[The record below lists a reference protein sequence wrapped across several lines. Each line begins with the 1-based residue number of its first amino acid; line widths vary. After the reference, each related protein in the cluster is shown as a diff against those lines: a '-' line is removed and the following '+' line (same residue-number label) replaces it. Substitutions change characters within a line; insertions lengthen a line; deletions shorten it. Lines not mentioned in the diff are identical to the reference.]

1 MSERRVVTVSRLV
14 RYLKGQLEGNAYLH
28 SLYVEGEISNLRRPY
43 SGHWYFSL
51 KDEQSSLPCVMFAS
65 AARNVKFPVN
75 NGDKV
80 IVRGDITVY
89 QPEGRMQLLVQAMQP
104 GGTGA
109 LYLQLEA
116 LKKKLFE
123 EGLFDEAHK
132 KPLPQFPMNIALVTG
147 NNTAARSDVLITL
160 QKRWPVATVHE
171 YPCPVQ
177 GEGAALKIVEALQ
190 KADAGQ
196 HDVILLVRGGG
207 SLEDLWCFNDELL
220 ARTVYA
226 LHTPVV
232 TGVGHETDT
241 TLVDFVSDHRAN
253 TPTGAVEAA
262 VPDIH
267 EVRKHINDLALRMGN
282 ALSVTL
288 KHKRMAFERLSGSP
302 AFHNPETLYR
312 DKVMRL
318 DFIREKLLHATVVS
332 QRNKLVLNGLRNRLV
347 TMAIKESNVLK
358 NETNVKR
365 NALVYYTEQ
374 AIAGSRT
381 RLEQDKEAILRNIRY
396 ILDDKRR
403 GLEKQMRLLDA
414 YSPLKVLDR
423 GYSIVTKDDKAVIDA
438 NELKE
443 NDLVTLRFAK
453 GSAQATIQ
461 QIKQEAEH
469 GKDQKENI

>member
-1 MSERRVVTVSRLV
+1 MSEKRVVTVSRLV
-14 RYLKGQLEGNAYLH
+14 RYLKGQLESNAYLH
-28 SLYVEGEISNLRRPY
+28 SLYVEGEVSNLRRPY

-51 KDEQSSLPCVMFAS
+51 KDEQSSIPCVMFAS
-65 AARNVKFPVN
+65 SARNVKFPVN

-89 QPEGRMQLLVQAMQP
+89 MPEGRMQLLVQAMQP

-116 LKKKLFE
+116 LKKKLFA

-132 KPLPQFPMNIALVTG
+132 KPLPQFPMDIALVTG

-160 QKRWPVATVHE
+160 KKRWPVASIHE

-190 KADAGQ
+190 KADGDH

-226 LHTPVV
+226 MHTPIV

-241 TLVDFVSDHRAN
+241 TLVDYVSDHRAN

-267 EVRKHINDLALRMGN
+267 EVRKHIQDLKVRMMN
-282 ALSVTL
+282 ASGTAI
-288 KHKRMAFERLSGSP
+288 KHKRMMLERMAMSSVFRSP
-302 AFHNPETLYR
+302 DMLYR
-312 DKVMRL
+312 DKVMKL
-318 DFIREKLLHATVVS
+318 DFIREKLIHSTTVADKNRVLLNNLRNRIVTLAMQESHTLKTKTYEKRTALLQEMNHALS
-332 QRNKLVLNGLRNRLV
+332 QSETRLTSNEDALVRNMKLVLD
-347 TMAIKESNVLK
+347 S
-358 NETNVKR
+358 KR
-365 NALVYYTEQ
+365 NE
-374 AIAGSRT
+374 
-381 RLEQDKEAILRNIRY
+381 
-396 ILDDKRR
+396 
-403 GLEKQMRLLDA
+403 LEKEMRLLDA

-438 NELKE
+438 KDLQKE
-443 NDLVTLRFAK
+443 DLVTLRFAK
-453 GSAQATIQ
+453 GSAQAKIEKIIEEVT
-461 QIKQEAEH
+461 H
-469 GKDQKENI
+469 GKDQ

>member
-1 MSERRVVTVSRLV
+1 MSEKRVVTVSRLV
-14 RYLKGQLEGNAYLH
+14 RYLKGQLESNAYLH
-28 SLYVEGEISNLRRPY
+28 SLYVEGEVSNLRRPY

-51 KDEQSSLPCVMFAS
+51 KDEQSSIPCVMFAS
-65 AARNVKFPVN
+65 SARNVKFPVN

-89 QPEGRMQLLVQAMQP
+89 MPEGRMQLLVQAMQP

-116 LKKKLFE
+116 LKKKLFA

-132 KPLPQFPMNIALVTG
+132 KPLPQFPMDIALVTG

-160 QKRWPVATVHE
+160 KKRWPVASIHE

-177 GEGAALKIVEALQ
+177 GEGAAVKIVEALQ
-190 KADAGQ
+190 KADGNH

-226 LHTPVV
+226 MHTPIV

-241 TLVDFVSDHRAN
+241 TLVDYVSDHRAN

-267 EVRKHINDLALRMGN
+267 EVRKHIQDLKVRMMN
-282 ALSVTL
+282 ASGTAI
-288 KHKRMAFERLSGSP
+288 KHKQMMLERMAMSSVFRSP
-302 AFHNPETLYR
+302 DMLYR
-312 DKVMRL
+312 DKVMKL
-318 DFIREKLLHATVVS
+318 DFLREKLIHSTTVADKNRVLLNNLRNRIVTLAMQESHTLKTKTYEKRTALLQEMNHALS
-332 QRNKLVLNGLRNRLV
+332 QSETRLTSNEDALVRNMKLVLD
-347 TMAIKESNVLK
+347 S
-358 NETNVKR
+358 KR
-365 NALVYYTEQ
+365 NE
-374 AIAGSRT
+374 
-381 RLEQDKEAILRNIRY
+381 
-396 ILDDKRR
+396 
-403 GLEKQMRLLDA
+403 LEKEMRLLDA

-438 NELKE
+438 KDLQKE
-443 NDLVTLRFAK
+443 DLVTLRFAK
-453 GSAQATIQ
+453 GSAQAKIEKIIEEVT
-461 QIKQEAEH
+461 H
-469 GKDQKENI
+469 GKDQ

>member
-1 MSERRVVTVSRLV
+1 MSEKRVVTVSRLV
-14 RYLKGQLEGNAYLH
+14 RYLKGQLESNAYLH
-28 SLYVEGEISNLRRPY
+28 SLYVEGEVSNLRRPY

-51 KDEQSSLPCVMFAS
+51 KDEQSSIPCVMFAS
-65 AARNVKFPVN
+65 SARNVKFPVN

-89 QPEGRMQLLVQAMQP
+89 MPEGRMQLLVQAMQP

-116 LKKKLFE
+116 LKKKLFA

-132 KPLPQFPMNIALVTG
+132 KPLPQFPMDIALVTG

-160 QKRWPVATVHE
+160 KKRWPVASIHE

-177 GEGAALKIVEALQ
+177 GEGAAVKIVEALQ
-190 KADAGQ
+190 KADGDH

-226 LHTPVV
+226 MHTPIV

-241 TLVDFVSDHRAN
+241 TLVDYVSDHRAN

-267 EVRKHINDLALRMGN
+267 EVRKHIQDLKVRMMN
-282 ALSVTL
+282 ASGTAI
-288 KHKRMAFERLSGSP
+288 KHKRMMLERMAMSSVFRSP
-302 AFHNPETLYR
+302 DMLYR
-312 DKVMRL
+312 DKVMKL
-318 DFIREKLLHATVVS
+318 DFLREKLIHSTTVADKNRVLLNNLRNRIVTLAMQESHTLKSKTYEKRTALLQVMNHALS
-332 QRNKLVLNGLRNRLV
+332 QSETRLTSNEDALVRNMKLVLD
-347 TMAIKESNVLK
+347 S
-358 NETNVKR
+358 KR
-365 NALVYYTEQ
+365 NE
-374 AIAGSRT
+374 
-381 RLEQDKEAILRNIRY
+381 
-396 ILDDKRR
+396 
-403 GLEKQMRLLDA
+403 LEKEMRLLDA

-438 NELKE
+438 KDLQKE
-443 NDLVTLRFAK
+443 DLVTLRFAK
-453 GSAQATIQ
+453 GSAQAKIEKIIEEVT
-461 QIKQEAEH
+461 H
-469 GKDQKENI
+469 GKDQ

>member
-1 MSERRVVTVSRLV
+1 MSEKRVVTVSRLV
-14 RYLKGQLEGNAYLH
+14 RYLKGQLESNAYLH
-28 SLYVEGEISNLRRPY
+28 SLYVEGEVSNLRRPY

-51 KDEQSSLPCVMFAS
+51 KDEQSSIPCVMFAS
-65 AARNVKFPVN
+65 SARNVKFPVN

-89 QPEGRMQLLVQAMQP
+89 MPEGRMQLLVQAMQP

-116 LKKKLFE
+116 LKKKLFA

-132 KPLPQFPMNIALVTG
+132 KPLPQFPMDIALVTG

-160 QKRWPVATVHE
+160 KKRWPVASIHE

-190 KADAGQ
+190 KADGDH

-226 LHTPVV
+226 MHTPIV

-241 TLVDFVSDHRAN
+241 TLVDYVSDHRAN

-267 EVRKHINDLALRMGN
+267 EVRKHIQDLKVRMMN
-282 ALSVTL
+282 ASGTAI
-288 KHKRMAFERLSGSP
+288 KHKRMMLERMAMSSVFRSP
-302 AFHNPETLYR
+302 DMLYR
-312 DKVMRL
+312 DKVMKL
-318 DFIREKLLHATVVS
+318 DFLREKLIHSTTVADKNRVLLNNLRNRIVTLAMQESHTLKTKTYEKRTALLQEMNHALS
-332 QRNKLVLNGLRNRLV
+332 QSETRLTSNEDALVRNMKLVLD
-347 TMAIKESNVLK
+347 S
-358 NETNVKR
+358 KR
-365 NALVYYTEQ
+365 NE
-374 AIAGSRT
+374 
-381 RLEQDKEAILRNIRY
+381 
-396 ILDDKRR
+396 
-403 GLEKQMRLLDA
+403 LEKEMRLLDA

-438 NELKE
+438 KDLQKE
-443 NDLVTLRFAK
+443 DLVTLRFAK
-453 GSAQATIQ
+453 GSAQAKIEKIIEEVT
-461 QIKQEAEH
+461 H
-469 GKDQKENI
+469 GKDQ

>member
-1 MSERRVVTVSRLV
+1 MSEKRVVTVSRLV
-14 RYLKGQLEGNAYLH
+14 RYLKGQLESNAYLH
-28 SLYVEGEISNLRRPY
+28 SLYVEGEVSNLRRPY

-51 KDEQSSLPCVMFAS
+51 KDEQSSIPCVMFAS
-65 AARNVKFPVN
+65 SARNVKFPVN

-89 QPEGRMQLLVQAMQP
+89 MPEGRMQLLVQAMQP

-116 LKKKLFE
+116 LKKKLFA

-132 KPLPQFPMNIALVTG
+132 KPLPQFPMDIALVTG

-160 QKRWPVATVHE
+160 KKRWPVASIH
-171 YPCPVQ
+171 
-177 GEGAALKIVEALQ
+177 EGAALKIVEALQ
-190 KADAGQ
+190 KADGDH

-226 LHTPVV
+226 MHTPIV

-241 TLVDFVSDHRAN
+241 TLVDYVSDHRAN

-267 EVRKHINDLALRMGN
+267 EVRKHIQDLKVRMMN
-282 ALSVTL
+282 ASGTAI
-288 KHKRMAFERLSGSP
+288 KHKRMMLERMAMSSVFRSP
-302 AFHNPETLYR
+302 DMLYR
-312 DKVMRL
+312 DKVMKL
-318 DFIREKLLHATVVS
+318 DFLREKLIHSTTVADKNKVLLNNLRNRIVTLAMQESHTLKTKTYEKRTALLQEMNHALS
-332 QRNKLVLNGLRNRLV
+332 QSETRLTSNEDALVRNMKLVLD
-347 TMAIKESNVLK
+347 S
-358 NETNVKR
+358 KR
-365 NALVYYTEQ
+365 NE
-374 AIAGSRT
+374 
-381 RLEQDKEAILRNIRY
+381 
-396 ILDDKRR
+396 
-403 GLEKQMRLLDA
+403 LEKEMRLLDA

-438 NELKE
+438 KDLQKE
-443 NDLVTLRFAK
+443 DLVTLRFAK
-453 GSAQATIQ
+453 GSAQAKIEKIIEEVT
-461 QIKQEAEH
+461 H
-469 GKDQKENI
+469 GKDQ

>member
-14 RYLKGQLEGNAYLH
+14 RYLKGQLESNAYLH
-28 SLYVEGEISNLRRPY
+28 SLYVEGEVSNLRRPY

-51 KDEQSSLPCVMFAS
+51 KDEQSSIPCVMFAS
-65 AARNVKFPVN
+65 SARNVKFPVN

-89 QPEGRMQLLVQAMQP
+89 MPEGRMQLLVQAMQP

-116 LKKKLFE
+116 LKKKLFA

-132 KPLPQFPMNIALVTG
+132 KPLPQFPMDIALVTG

-160 QKRWPVATVHE
+160 KKRWPVASIHE

-190 KADAGQ
+190 KADGDH

-226 LHTPVV
+226 MHTPIV

-241 TLVDFVSDHRAN
+241 TLVDYVSDHRAN

-267 EVRKHINDLALRMGN
+267 EVRKHIQDLKVRMMN
-282 ALSVTL
+282 ASGTAI
-288 KHKRMAFERLSGSP
+288 KHKRMMLERMAMSSVFRSP
-302 AFHNPETLYR
+302 DMLYR

-318 DFIREKLLHATVVS
+318 DFLREKLIHSTTVADKNRVLLNNLRNRIVTLAMQESHTLKTKTYEKRTALLQEMNHALS
-332 QRNKLVLNGLRNRLV
+332 QSETRLTSNEDALVRNMKLVLD
-347 TMAIKESNVLK
+347 S
-358 NETNVKR
+358 KR
-365 NALVYYTEQ
+365 NE
-374 AIAGSRT
+374 
-381 RLEQDKEAILRNIRY
+381 
-396 ILDDKRR
+396 
-403 GLEKQMRLLDA
+403 LEKEMRLLDA

-438 NELKE
+438 KDLQKE
-443 NDLVTLRFAK
+443 DLVTLRFAK
-453 GSAQATIQ
+453 GSAQAKIEKIIEEVT
-461 QIKQEAEH
+461 H
-469 GKDQKENI
+469 GKDQ

>member
-1 MSERRVVTVSRLV
+1 MSEKRVVTVSRLV
-14 RYLKGQLEGNAYLH
+14 RYLKGQLESNAYLH
-28 SLYVEGEISNLRRPY
+28 SLYVEGEVSNLRRPY

-51 KDEQSSLPCVMFAS
+51 KDEQSSIPCVMFAS
-65 AARNVKFPVN
+65 SARNVKFPVN

-89 QPEGRMQLLVQAMQP
+89 MPEGRMQLLVQAMQP

-116 LKKKLFE
+116 LKKKLFA

-132 KPLPQFPMNIALVTG
+132 KPLPQFPMDIALVTG

-160 QKRWPVATVHE
+160 KKRWPVASIHE

-190 KADAGQ
+190 KADGDH

-226 LHTPVV
+226 MHTPIV

-241 TLVDFVSDHRAN
+241 TLVDYVSDHRAN

-267 EVRKHINDLALRMGN
+267 EVRKHIQDLKVRMMN
-282 ALSVTL
+282 ASGTAI
-288 KHKRMAFERLSGSP
+288 KHKRMMLERMAMSSVFRSP
-302 AFHNPETLYR
+302 DMLYR
-312 DKVMRL
+312 DKVMKL
-318 DFIREKLLHATVVS
+318 DFLREKLIHSTTVADKNRVLLNNLRNRIVTLAMQESHTLKTKTYEKRTALLQEMNHALS
-332 QRNKLVLNGLRNRLV
+332 QSETRLTSNEDALVRNMKLVLD
-347 TMAIKESNVLK
+347 S
-358 NETNVKR
+358 KR
-365 NALVYYTEQ
+365 NE
-374 AIAGSRT
+374 
-381 RLEQDKEAILRNIRY
+381 
-396 ILDDKRR
+396 
-403 GLEKQMRLLDA
+403 LEKEMRLLDA

-423 GYSIVTKDDKAVIDA
+423 GYSIVTKDNKAVIDA
-438 NELKE
+438 KDLQKE
-443 NDLVTLRFAK
+443 DLVTLRFAK
-453 GSAQATIQ
+453 GSAQAKIEKIIEEVT
-461 QIKQEAEH
+461 H
-469 GKDQKENI
+469 GKDQ

>member
-51 KDEQSSLPCVMFAS
+51 KDEQSSIPCVMFAS
-65 AARNVKFPVN
+65 SARNVKFPVN

-89 QPEGRMQLLVQAMQP
+89 MPEGRMQLLVQAMQP

-116 LKKKLFE
+116 LKKKLFA

-132 KPLPQFPMNIALVTG
+132 KPLPQFPMDIALVTG

-160 QKRWPVATVHE
+160 KKRWPVASIHE

-190 KADAGQ
+190 KADGD
-196 HDVILLVRGGG
+196 HRDVILLVRGGG

-226 LHTPVV
+226 MHTPIV

-241 TLVDFVSDHRAN
+241 TLVDYVSDHRAN

-267 EVRKHINDLALRMGN
+267 EVRKHIQDLKVRMMN
-282 ALSVTL
+282 ASGTAI
-288 KHKRMAFERLSGSP
+288 KHKRMMLERMAMSSVFRSP
-302 AFHNPETLYR
+302 DMLYR
-312 DKVMRL
+312 DKVMKL
-318 DFIREKLLHATVVS
+318 DFLREKLIHSTTVADKNRVLLNNLRNRIVTLAMQESHTLKTKTYEKRTALLQEMNHALS
-332 QRNKLVLNGLRNRLV
+332 QSETRLTSNEDALVRNMKLVLD
-347 TMAIKESNVLK
+347 S
-358 NETNVKR
+358 KR
-365 NALVYYTEQ
+365 NE
-374 AIAGSRT
+374 
-381 RLEQDKEAILRNIRY
+381 
-396 ILDDKRR
+396 
-403 GLEKQMRLLDA
+403 LEKEMRLLDA

-438 NELKE
+438 KDLQKE
-443 NDLVTLRFAK
+443 DLVTLRFAK
-453 GSAQATIQ
+453 GSAQAKIEKIIEEVT
-461 QIKQEAEH
+461 H
-469 GKDQKENI
+469 GKDQ

>member
-1 MSERRVVTVSRLV
+1 MSEKRVVTVSRLV
-14 RYLKGQLEGNAYLH
+14 RYLKGQLESNAYLH
-28 SLYVEGEISNLRRPY
+28 SLYVEGEVSNLRRPY

-51 KDEQSSLPCVMFAS
+51 KDEQSSIPCVMFAS
-65 AARNVKFPVN
+65 SARNVKFPVN

-89 QPEGRMQLLVQAMQP
+89 MPEGRMQLLVQAMQP

-116 LKKKLFE
+116 LKKKLFA

-132 KPLPQFPMNIALVTG
+132 KPLPQFPMDIALVTG

-160 QKRWPVATVHE
+160 KKRWPVASIHE

-190 KADAGQ
+190 KADGDH

-226 LHTPVV
+226 MHTPIV

-241 TLVDFVSDHRAN
+241 TLVDYVSDHRAN

-267 EVRKHINDLALRMGN
+267 EVRKHIQDLKVRMMN
-282 ALSVTL
+282 ASGTAI
-288 KHKRMAFERLSGSP
+288 KHKRMMLERMAMSSVFRSP
-302 AFHNPETLYR
+302 DMLYR
-312 DKVMRL
+312 DKVMKL
-318 DFIREKLLHATVVS
+318 DFLREKLIHSTTVADKNRVLLNNLRNRIVTLAMQESHTLKSKTYEKRTALLQVMNHALS
-332 QRNKLVLNGLRNRLV
+332 QSETRLTSNEDALVRNMKLVLD
-347 TMAIKESNVLK
+347 S
-358 NETNVKR
+358 KR
-365 NALVYYTEQ
+365 NE
-374 AIAGSRT
+374 
-381 RLEQDKEAILRNIRY
+381 
-396 ILDDKRR
+396 
-403 GLEKQMRLLDA
+403 LEKEMRLLDA

-438 NELKE
+438 KDLQKE
-443 NDLVTLRFAK
+443 DLVTLRFAK
-453 GSAQATIQ
+453 GSAQAKIEKIIEEVT
-461 QIKQEAEH
+461 H
-469 GKDQKENI
+469 GKD

>member
-1 MSERRVVTVSRLV
+1 MSEKRVVTVSRLV
-14 RYLKGQLEGNAYLH
+14 RYLKGQLESNAYLH
-28 SLYVEGEISNLRRPY
+28 SLYVEGEVSNLRRPY

-51 KDEQSSLPCVMFAS
+51 KDEQSSIPCVMFAS
-65 AARNVKFPVN
+65 SARNVKFPVN

-89 QPEGRMQLLVQAMQP
+89 MPEGRMQLLVQAMQP

-116 LKKKLFE
+116 LKKKLFA

-132 KPLPQFPMNIALVTG
+132 KPLPQFPMDIALVTG

-160 QKRWPVATVHE
+160 KKRWPVASIHE

-177 GEGAALKIVEALQ
+177 GEGAAVKIVEALQ
-190 KADAGQ
+190 KADGDH

-226 LHTPVV
+226 MHTPIV

-241 TLVDFVSDHRAN
+241 TLVDYVSDHRAN

-267 EVRKHINDLALRMGN
+267 EVRKHIQDLKVRMMN
-282 ALSVTL
+282 ASGTAI
-288 KHKRMAFERLSGSP
+288 KHKRMMLERMAMSSVFRSP
-302 AFHNPETLYR
+302 DMLYR
-312 DKVMRL
+312 DKVMKL
-318 DFIREKLLHATVVS
+318 DFLREKLIHSTTVADKNRVLLNNLRNRIVTLAMQESHTLKTKTYEKRTALLQEMNHALS
-332 QRNKLVLNGLRNRLV
+332 QSETRLTSNEDALVRNMKLVLD
-347 TMAIKESNVLK
+347 S
-358 NETNVKR
+358 KR
-365 NALVYYTEQ
+365 NE
-374 AIAGSRT
+374 
-381 RLEQDKEAILRNIRY
+381 
-396 ILDDKRR
+396 
-403 GLEKQMRLLDA
+403 LEKEMRLLDA

-423 GYSIVTKDDKAVIDA
+423 GYSIVTKDNKAVIDA
-438 NELKE
+438 KDLQKE
-443 NDLVTLRFAK
+443 DLVTLRFAK
-453 GSAQATIQ
+453 GSAQAKIEKIIEEVT
-461 QIKQEAEH
+461 H
-469 GKDQKENI
+469 GKDQ

>member
-1 MSERRVVTVSRLV
+1 MSEKRVVTVSRLV
-14 RYLKGQLEGNAYLH
+14 RYLKGQLESNAYLH
-28 SLYVEGEISNLRRPY
+28 SLYVEGEVSNLRRPY

-51 KDEQSSLPCVMFAS
+51 KDEQSSIPCVMFAS
-65 AARNVKFPVN
+65 SARNVKFPVN

-89 QPEGRMQLLVQAMQP
+89 MPEGRMQLLVQAMQP

-116 LKKKLFE
+116 LKKKLFA

-132 KPLPQFPMNIALVTG
+132 KPLPQFPMDIALVTG

-160 QKRWPVATVHE
+160 KKRWPVASI
-171 YPCPVQ
+171 Q
-177 GEGAALKIVEALQ
+177 EGAALKIVEALQ
-190 KADAGQ
+190 KADGDH

-226 LHTPVV
+226 MHTPIV

-241 TLVDFVSDHRAN
+241 TLVDYVSDHRAN

-267 EVRKHINDLALRMGN
+267 EVRKHIQDLKVRMMN
-282 ALSVTL
+282 ASGTAI
-288 KHKRMAFERLSGSP
+288 KHKRMMLERMAMSSVFRSP
-302 AFHNPETLYR
+302 DMLYR
-312 DKVMRL
+312 DKVMKL
-318 DFIREKLLHATVVS
+318 DFLREKLIHSTTVADKNKVLLNNLRNRIVTLAMQESHTLKTKTYEKRTALLQEMNHALS
-332 QRNKLVLNGLRNRLV
+332 QSETRLTSNEDALVRNMKLVLD
-347 TMAIKESNVLK
+347 S
-358 NETNVKR
+358 KR
-365 NALVYYTEQ
+365 NE
-374 AIAGSRT
+374 
-381 RLEQDKEAILRNIRY
+381 
-396 ILDDKRR
+396 
-403 GLEKQMRLLDA
+403 LEKEMRLLDA

-438 NELKE
+438 KDLQKE
-443 NDLVTLRFAK
+443 DLVTLRFAK
-453 GSAQATIQ
+453 GSAQAKIEKIIEEVT
-461 QIKQEAEH
+461 H
-469 GKDQKENI
+469 GKDQ

>member
-1 MSERRVVTVSRLV
+1 MSEKRVVTVSRLV
-14 RYLKGQLEGNAYLH
+14 RYLKGQLESNAYLH
-28 SLYVEGEISNLRRPY
+28 SLYVEGEVSNLRRPY

-51 KDEQSSLPCVMFAS
+51 KDEQSSIPCVMFAS
-65 AARNVKFPVN
+65 SARNVKFPVN

-89 QPEGRMQLLVQAMQP
+89 MPEGRMQLLVQAMQP

-116 LKKKLFE
+116 LKKKLFA

-132 KPLPQFPMNIALVTG
+132 KPLPQFPMDIALVTG

-160 QKRWPVATVHE
+160 KKRWPVASIHE

-190 KADAGQ
+190 KADGDH

-226 LHTPVV
+226 MHTPIV

-241 TLVDFVSDHRAN
+241 TLVDYVSDHRAN
-253 TPTGAVEAA
+253 SPTGAVEAA

-267 EVRKHINDLALRMGN
+267 EVRKHIQDLKVRMMN
-282 ALSVTL
+282 ASGTAIT
-288 KHKRMAFERLSGSP
+288 HKRMMLERMAMSSVFRSP
-302 AFHNPETLYR
+302 DMLYR
-312 DKVMRL
+312 DKVMKL
-318 DFIREKLLHATVVS
+318 DFLREKLIHSTTVADKNRVLLNNLRNRIVTLAMQESHTLKTKTYEKRTALLQEMNHALS
-332 QRNKLVLNGLRNRLV
+332 QSETRLTSNEDALVRNMKLVLD
-347 TMAIKESNVLK
+347 S
-358 NETNVKR
+358 KR
-365 NALVYYTEQ
+365 NE
-374 AIAGSRT
+374 
-381 RLEQDKEAILRNIRY
+381 
-396 ILDDKRR
+396 
-403 GLEKQMRLLDA
+403 LEKEMRLLDA

-423 GYSIVTKDDKAVIDA
+423 GYSIVTKDNKAVIDA
-438 NELKE
+438 KDLQKE
-443 NDLVTLRFAK
+443 DLVTLRFAK
-453 GSAQATIQ
+453 GSAQAKIEKIIEEVT
-461 QIKQEAEH
+461 H
-469 GKDQKENI
+469 GKDQ

>member
-1 MSERRVVTVSRLV
+1 MSEKRVVTVSRLV
-14 RYLKGQLEGNAYLH
+14 RYLKGQLESNAYLH
-28 SLYVEGEISNLRRPY
+28 SLYVEGEVSNLRRPY

-51 KDEQSSLPCVMFAS
+51 KDEQSSIPCVMFAS
-65 AARNVKFPVN
+65 SARNVKFPVN

-89 QPEGRMQLLVQAMQP
+89 MPEGRMQLLVQAMQP

-116 LKKKLFE
+116 LKKKLFA

-132 KPLPQFPMNIALVTG
+132 KPLPQFPMDIALVTG

-160 QKRWPVATVHE
+160 KKRWPVASIHE

-190 KADAGQ
+190 KADGDH

-226 LHTPVV
+226 MHTPIV

-241 TLVDFVSDHRAN
+241 TLVDYVSDHRAN

-267 EVRKHINDLALRMGN
+267 EVRKHIQDLKVRMMN
-282 ALSVTL
+282 ASGTAI
-288 KHKRMAFERLSGSP
+288 KHKRMMLERMAMSSVFRSP
-302 AFHNPETLYR
+302 DMLYR
-312 DKVMRL
+312 DKVMKL
-318 DFIREKLLHATVVS
+318 DFLREKLIHSTTVADKNKVLLNNLRNRIVTLAMQESHTLKTKTYEKRTALLQEMNHALS
-332 QRNKLVLNGLRNRLV
+332 QSETRLTSNEDALVRNMKLVLD
-347 TMAIKESNVLK
+347 S
-358 NETNVKR
+358 KR
-365 NALVYYTEQ
+365 NE
-374 AIAGSRT
+374 
-381 RLEQDKEAILRNIRY
+381 
-396 ILDDKRR
+396 
-403 GLEKQMRLLDA
+403 LEKEMRLLDA

-438 NELKE
+438 KDLQKE
-443 NDLVTLRFAK
+443 DLVTLRFAK
-453 GSAQATIQ
+453 GSAQAKIEKIIEEVT
-461 QIKQEAEH
+461 H
-469 GKDQKENI
+469 GKDQ

>member
-1 MSERRVVTVSRLV
+1 MSEKRVVSVSRLV
-14 RYLKGQLEGNAYLH
+14 RYLKGQLEGNAVLH

-65 AARNVKFPVN
+65 SARNVKFPVN

-80 IVRGDITVY
+80 IVRGDIAVY
-89 QPEGRMQLLVQAMQP
+89 MPEGRMQLIVQAMQP

-116 LKKKLFE
+116 LKKKLFA

-132 KPLPQFPMNIALVTG
+132 KPLPAFPMHIGLVTG

-160 QKRWPVATVHE
+160 KKRWPVAEIHE

-177 GEGAALKIVEALQ
+177 GEGAAVKIVEALH
-190 KADAGQ
+190 KADEGN

-207 SLEDLWCFNDELL
+207 SLEDLWCFNDEML

-226 LHTPVV
+226 MHTPVV

-241 TLVDFVSDHRAN
+241 TLVDYVSDHRAN

-267 EVRKHINDLALRMGN
+267 EVRKHIKDLGVRMTN
-282 ALSVTL
+282 ALGTTL
-288 KHKRMAFERLSGSP
+288 QHKRMQLDRLSNSP
-302 AFHNPETLYR
+302 VFRSPDILYR

-318 DFIREKLLHATVVS
+318 DILREKLVHSTSAA
-332 QRNKLVLNGLRNRLV
+332 QRKKLLLNGLRNHLV
-347 TMAIKESNVLK
+347 TMAMRECHVLQAKTNEHKAALMQYSSQSITKAK
-358 NETNVKR
+358 NRLDIDAE
-365 NALVYYTEQ
+365 ALH
-374 AIAGSRT
+374 
-381 RLEQDKEAILRNIRY
+381 RNIGY
-396 ILDDKRR
+396 VLETKRQM
-403 GLEKQMRLLDA
+403 LEKEMRLLDA

-438 NELKE
+438 VTLKK

-453 GSAQATIQ
+453 GSAQAKIEKTIE
-461 QIKQEAEH
+461 EAEH
-469 GKDQKENI
+469 AEG

>member
-1 MSERRVVTVSRLV
+1 MSEKRVVSVSRLV
-14 RYLKGQLEGNAYLH
+14 RYLKGQLEGNAVLH
-28 SLYVEGEISNLRRPY
+28 SIYVEGEISNLRRPY

-65 AARNVKFPVN
+65 SARNVKFPVN

-80 IVRGDITVY
+80 IVRGDIAVY
-89 QPEGRMQLLVQAMQP
+89 MPEGRMQLIVQAMQP

-116 LKKKLFE
+116 LKKKLFA

-132 KPLPQFPMNIALVTG
+132 KPLPAFPMHIGLVTG

-160 QKRWPVATVHE
+160 KKRWPVAEIHE

-177 GEGAALKIVEALQ
+177 GEGAAVKIVEALH
-190 KADAGQ
+190 KADEGN

-207 SLEDLWCFNDELL
+207 SLEDLWCFNDEML

-226 LHTPVV
+226 MHTPVV

-241 TLVDFVSDHRAN
+241 TLVDYVSDHRAN

-267 EVRKHINDLALRMGN
+267 EVRKHIKDLGVRMTN
-282 ALSVTL
+282 ALGTTL
-288 KHKRMAFERLSGSP
+288 QHKRMQLDRLSNSP
-302 AFHNPETLYR
+302 VFRSPDILYR

-318 DFIREKLLHATVVS
+318 DILREKLVHSTSAA
-332 QRNKLVLNGLRNRLV
+332 QRKKLLLNGLRNRLV
-347 TMAIKESNVLK
+347 TMAMRECHVLQAKTNEHKAALMQYSSQSITKAK
-358 NETNVKR
+358 NRLDIDAE
-365 NALVYYTEQ
+365 ALH
-374 AIAGSRT
+374 
-381 RLEQDKEAILRNIRY
+381 RNIGY
-396 ILDDKRR
+396 VLETKRQM
-403 GLEKQMRLLDA
+403 LEKEMRLLDA

-438 NELKE
+438 VTLKK

-453 GSAQATIQ
+453 GSAQAKIEKTIE
-461 QIKQEAEH
+461 EAEH
-469 GKDQKENI
+469 AEG

>member
-1 MSERRVVTVSRLV
+1 MSEKRVVTVSRLV
-14 RYLKGQLEGNAYLH
+14 RYLKGQLESNAYLH
-28 SLYVEGEISNLRRPY
+28 SLYVEGEVSNLRRPY

-51 KDEQSSLPCVMFAS
+51 KDEQSSIPCVMFAS
-65 AARNVKFPVN
+65 SARNVKFPVN

-89 QPEGRMQLLVQAMQP
+89 MPEGRMQLLVQAMQP

-116 LKKKLFE
+116 LKKKLFA

-132 KPLPQFPMNIALVTG
+132 KPLPQFPMDIALVTG

-160 QKRWPVATVHE
+160 KKRWPVASIHE

-177 GEGAALKIVEALQ
+177 GEGAAVKIVEALQ
-190 KADAGQ
+190 KADGDH

-226 LHTPVV
+226 MHTPIV

-241 TLVDFVSDHRAN
+241 TLVDYVSDHRAN

-267 EVRKHINDLALRMGN
+267 EVRKHIQDLKVRMMN
-282 ALSVTL
+282 ASGTAI
-288 KHKRMAFERLSGSP
+288 KHKRMMLERMAMSSVFRSP
-302 AFHNPETLYR
+302 DMLYR
-312 DKVMRL
+312 DKVMKL
-318 DFIREKLLHATVVS
+318 DFLREKLIHSTTVADKNRVLLNNLRNRIVTLAMQESHTLKTKTYEKRTALLQEMNHALS
-332 QRNKLVLNGLRNRLV
+332 QSETRLTSNEDALVRNMKLVLD
-347 TMAIKESNVLK
+347 S
-358 NETNVKR
+358 KR
-365 NALVYYTEQ
+365 NE
-374 AIAGSRT
+374 
-381 RLEQDKEAILRNIRY
+381 
-396 ILDDKRR
+396 
-403 GLEKQMRLLDA
+403 LEKEMRLLDA

-438 NELKE
+438 KDLQKE
-443 NDLVTLRFAK
+443 DLVTLRFAK
-453 GSAQATIQ
+453 GSAQAKIEKIIEEVT
-461 QIKQEAEH
+461 H
-469 GKDQKENI
+469 GKDQ

>member
-1 MSERRVVTVSRLV
+1 MSEKRVVTVSRLV
-14 RYLKGQLEGNAYLH
+14 RYLKGQLESNAYLH
-28 SLYVEGEISNLRRPY
+28 SLYVEGEVSNLRRPY

-51 KDEQSSLPCVMFAS
+51 KDEQSSIPCVMFAS
-65 AARNVKFPVN
+65 SARNVKFPVN

-89 QPEGRMQLLVQAMQP
+89 MPEGRMQLLVQAMQP

-116 LKKKLFE
+116 LKKKLFA

-132 KPLPQFPMNIALVTG
+132 KPLPQFPMDIALVTG

-160 QKRWPVATVHE
+160 KKRWPVASIHE

-190 KADAGQ
+190 KADGDH

-226 LHTPVV
+226 MHTPIV

-241 TLVDFVSDHRAN
+241 TLVDYVSDHRAN

-267 EVRKHINDLALRMGN
+267 EVRKHIQNLKVRMMN
-282 ALSVTL
+282 ASGTAI
-288 KHKRMAFERLSGSP
+288 KHKRMMLERMAMSSVFRSP
-302 AFHNPETLYR
+302 DMLYR
-312 DKVMRL
+312 DKVMKL
-318 DFIREKLLHATVVS
+318 DFLREKLIHSTTVADKNRVLLNNLRNRIVTLAMQESHTLKTKTYEKRTALLQEMNHALS
-332 QRNKLVLNGLRNRLV
+332 QSETRLTSNEDALVRNMKLVLD
-347 TMAIKESNVLK
+347 S
-358 NETNVKR
+358 KR
-365 NALVYYTEQ
+365 NE
-374 AIAGSRT
+374 
-381 RLEQDKEAILRNIRY
+381 
-396 ILDDKRR
+396 
-403 GLEKQMRLLDA
+403 LEKEMRLLDA

-438 NELKE
+438 KDLQKE
-443 NDLVTLRFAK
+443 DLVTLRFAK
-453 GSAQATIQ
+453 GSAQAKIEKIIEEVT
-461 QIKQEAEH
+461 H
-469 GKDQKENI
+469 GKDQ

>member
-1 MSERRVVTVSRLV
+1 MSEKRVVTVSRLV
-14 RYLKGQLEGNAYLH
+14 RYLKGQLESNAYLH
-28 SLYVEGEISNLRRPY
+28 SLYVEGEVSNLRRPY

-51 KDEQSSLPCVMFAS
+51 KDEQSSIPCVMFAS
-65 AARNVKFPVN
+65 SARNVKFPVN

-89 QPEGRMQLLVQAMQP
+89 MPEGRMQLLVQAMQP

-116 LKKKLFE
+116 LKKKLFA

-132 KPLPQFPMNIALVTG
+132 KPLPQFPMDIALVTG

-160 QKRWPVATVHE
+160 KKRWPVASIHE

-190 KADAGQ
+190 KADGDH

-226 LHTPVV
+226 MHTPIV

-241 TLVDFVSDHRAN
+241 TLVDYVSDHRAN

-267 EVRKHINDLALRMGN
+267 EVRKHIQDLKVRMMN
-282 ALSVTL
+282 ASGTAI
-288 KHKRMAFERLSGSP
+288 KHKRMMLERMAMSSVFRSP
-302 AFHNPETLYR
+302 DMLYR
-312 DKVMRL
+312 DKVMKL
-318 DFIREKLLHATVVS
+318 DFLREKLIHSTTVADKNRVLLNNLRNRIVTLAMQESHTLKTKTYEKRTALLQEMNHALS
-332 QRNKLVLNGLRNRLV
+332 QSETRLTSNEDALVRNMKLVLD
-347 TMAIKESNVLK
+347 S
-358 NETNVKR
+358 KR
-365 NALVYYTEQ
+365 NE
-374 AIAGSRT
+374 
-381 RLEQDKEAILRNIRY
+381 
-396 ILDDKRR
+396 
-403 GLEKQMRLLDA
+403 LEKEMRLLDA

-438 NELKE
+438 KDLQKE
-443 NDLVTLRFAK
+443 DLVTLRFAK
-453 GSAQATIQ
+453 GGAQAKIEKIIEEVT
-461 QIKQEAEH
+461 H
-469 GKDQKENI
+469 GKDQ

>member
-1 MSERRVVTVSRLV
+1 MSEKRVVTVSRLV
-14 RYLKGQLEGNAYLH
+14 RYLKGQLESNAYLH
-28 SLYVEGEISNLRRPY
+28 SLYVEGEVSNLREAA
-43 SGHWYFSL
+43 SGHIYFDL
-51 KDEQSSLPCVMFAS
+51 KDEQSSIPCVMFAS
-65 AARNVKFPVN
+65 SARNVKFPVN

-89 QPEGRMQLLVQAMQP
+89 MPEGRMQLLVQAMQP

-116 LKKKLFE
+116 LKKKLFA

-132 KPLPQFPMNIALVTG
+132 KPLPQFPMDIALVTG

-160 QKRWPVATVHE
+160 KKRWPVASIHE

-177 GEGAALKIVEALQ
+177 GEGAALKIVEALH
-190 KADAGQ
+190 KADGDH

-226 LHTPVV
+226 MHTPIV

-241 TLVDFVSDHRAN
+241 TLVDYVSDHRAN

-267 EVRKHINDLALRMGN
+267 EVRKHIQDLKVRMMN
-282 ALSVTL
+282 ASGTAI
-288 KHKRMAFERLSGSP
+288 KHKRMMLERMAMSSVFRSP
-302 AFHNPETLYR
+302 DMLYR
-312 DKVMRL
+312 DKVMKL
-318 DFIREKLLHATVVS
+318 DFLREKLIHSTTVADKNRVLLNNLRNRIVTLAMQESHTLKTKTYEKRTALLQEMNHALS
-332 QRNKLVLNGLRNRLV
+332 QSETRLTSNEDALVRNMKLVLD
-347 TMAIKESNVLK
+347 S
-358 NETNVKR
+358 KR
-365 NALVYYTEQ
+365 NE
-374 AIAGSRT
+374 
-381 RLEQDKEAILRNIRY
+381 
-396 ILDDKRR
+396 
-403 GLEKQMRLLDA
+403 LEKEMRLLDA

-438 NELKE
+438 KDLQKE
-443 NDLVTLRFAK
+443 DLVTLRFAK
-453 GSAQATIQ
+453 GSAQAKIEKIIEEVT
-461 QIKQEAEH
+461 H
-469 GKDQKENI
+469 GKDQ

>member
-1 MSERRVVTVSRLV
+1 MSEKRVVTVSRLV
-14 RYLKGQLEGNAYLH
+14 RYLKGQLESNAYLH
-28 SLYVEGEISNLRRPY
+28 SLYVEGEVSNLRRPY

-51 KDEQSSLPCVMFAS
+51 KDEQSSIPCVMFAS
-65 AARNVKFPVN
+65 SARNVKFPVN

-89 QPEGRMQLLVQAMQP
+89 MPEGRMQLLVQAMQP

-116 LKKKLFE
+116 LKKKLFA

-132 KPLPQFPMNIALVTG
+132 KPLPQFPMDIALVTG

-160 QKRWPVATVHE
+160 KKRWPVASIHE

-190 KADAGQ
+190 KADGDH

-226 LHTPVV
+226 MHTPIV

-241 TLVDFVSDHRAN
+241 TLVDYVSDHRAN

-267 EVRKHINDLALRMGN
+267 EVRKHIQDLKVRMMN
-282 ALSVTL
+282 ASGTAIT
-288 KHKRMAFERLSGSP
+288 HKRMMLERMAMSSVFRSP
-302 AFHNPETLYR
+302 DMLYR
-312 DKVMRL
+312 DKVMKL
-318 DFIREKLLHATVVS
+318 DFLREKLIHSTTVADKNRVLLNNLRNRIVTLAMQESHTLKTKTYEKRTALLQEMNHALS
-332 QRNKLVLNGLRNRLV
+332 QSETRLTSNEDALVRNMKLVLD
-347 TMAIKESNVLK
+347 S
-358 NETNVKR
+358 KR
-365 NALVYYTEQ
+365 NE
-374 AIAGSRT
+374 
-381 RLEQDKEAILRNIRY
+381 
-396 ILDDKRR
+396 
-403 GLEKQMRLLDA
+403 LEKEMRLLDA

-423 GYSIVTKDDKAVIDA
+423 GYSIVTKDNKAVIDA
-438 NELKE
+438 KDLQKE
-443 NDLVTLRFAK
+443 DLVTLRFAK
-453 GSAQATIQ
+453 GSAQAKIEKIIEEVT
-461 QIKQEAEH
+461 H
-469 GKDQKENI
+469 GKDQ

>member
-1 MSERRVVTVSRLV
+1 MSEKRVVTVSRLV
-14 RYLKGQLEGNAYLH
+14 RYLKGQLESNAYLH
-28 SLYVEGEISNLRRPY
+28 SLYVEGEVSNLRRPY

-51 KDEQSSLPCVMFAS
+51 KDEQSSIPCVMFAS
-65 AARNVKFPVN
+65 SARNVKFPVN

-89 QPEGRMQLLVQAMQP
+89 MPEGRMQLLVQAMQP

-116 LKKKLFE
+116 LKKKLFA

-132 KPLPQFPMNIALVTG
+132 KPLPQFPMDIALVTG

-160 QKRWPVATVHE
+160 KKRWPVASIHE

-190 KADAGQ
+190 KADGDH

-226 LHTPVV
+226 MHTPIV

-241 TLVDFVSDHRAN
+241 TLVDYVSDHRAN

-267 EVRKHINDLALRMGN
+267 EVRKHIQDLKVRMMN
-282 ALSVTL
+282 ASGTAI
-288 KHKRMAFERLSGSP
+288 KHKRMMLERMAMSSVFRSP
-302 AFHNPETLYR
+302 DMLYR
-312 DKVMRL
+312 DKVMKL
-318 DFIREKLLHATVVS
+318 DFLREKLIHSTTVADKNRVLLNNLRNRIVTLAMQESHTLKTKTYEKRTALLQEMNHALS
-332 QRNKLVLNGLRNRLV
+332 QSETRLTSNEDALVRNMKLVLD
-347 TMAIKESNVLK
+347 S
-358 NETNVKR
+358 KR
-365 NALVYYTEQ
+365 NE
-374 AIAGSRT
+374 
-381 RLEQDKEAILRNIRY
+381 
-396 ILDDKRR
+396 
-403 GLEKQMRLLDA
+403 LEKEMRLLDA

-423 GYSIVTKDDKAVIDA
+423 GYSIVIKDDKAVIDA
-438 NELKE
+438 KDLQKE
-443 NDLVTLRFAK
+443 DLVTLRFAK
-453 GSAQATIQ
+453 GSAQAKIEKIIEEVT
-461 QIKQEAEH
+461 H
-469 GKDQKENI
+469 GKDQ

>member
-1 MSERRVVTVSRLV
+1 MSEKRVVTVSRLV
-14 RYLKGQLEGNAYLH
+14 RYLKGQLESNAYLH
-28 SLYVEGEISNLRRPY
+28 SLYVEGEVSNLRRPY

-51 KDEQSSLPCVMFAS
+51 KDEQSSIPCVMFAS
-65 AARNVKFPVN
+65 SARNVKFPVN

-89 QPEGRMQLLVQAMQP
+89 MPEGRMQLLVQAMQP

-116 LKKKLFE
+116 LKKKLFA

-132 KPLPQFPMNIALVTG
+132 KPLPQFPMDIALVTG

-160 QKRWPVATVHE
+160 KKRWPVASIHE

-190 KADAGQ
+190 KADGDH

-226 LHTPVV
+226 MHTPIV

-241 TLVDFVSDHRAN
+241 TLVDYVSDHRAN

-267 EVRKHINDLALRMGN
+267 EVRKHIQDLKVRMMN
-282 ALSVTL
+282 ASGTAI
-288 KHKRMAFERLSGSP
+288 KHKRMMLERMAMSSVFRSP
-302 AFHNPETLYR
+302 DMLYR
-312 DKVMRL
+312 DKVMKL
-318 DFIREKLLHATVVS
+318 DFLREKLIHSTTVADKNRVLLNNLRNRIVTLAMQESHTLKSKTYEKRTALLQVMNHALS
-332 QRNKLVLNGLRNRLV
+332 QSETRLTSNEDALVRNMKLVLD
-347 TMAIKESNVLK
+347 S
-358 NETNVKR
+358 KR
-365 NALVYYTEQ
+365 NE
-374 AIAGSRT
+374 
-381 RLEQDKEAILRNIRY
+381 
-396 ILDDKRR
+396 
-403 GLEKQMRLLDA
+403 LEKEMRLLDA

-438 NELKE
+438 KDLQKE
-443 NDLVTLRFAK
+443 DLVTLRFAK
-453 GSAQATIQ
+453 GSAQAKIEKIIEEVT
-461 QIKQEAEH
+461 H
-469 GKDQKENI
+469 GKDQ

>member
-1 MSERRVVTVSRLV
+1 MSEKRVVTVSRLV
-14 RYLKGQLEGNAYLH
+14 RYLKGQLESNAYLH
-28 SLYVEGEISNLRRPY
+28 SLYVEGEVSNLRRPY

-51 KDEQSSLPCVMFAS
+51 KDEQSSIPCVMFAS
-65 AARNVKFPVN
+65 SARNVKFPVN

-89 QPEGRMQLLVQAMQP
+89 MPEGRMQLLVQAMQP

-116 LKKKLFE
+116 LKKKLFA

-132 KPLPQFPMNIALVTG
+132 KPLPQFPMDIALVTG

-160 QKRWPVATVHE
+160 KKRWPVASIHE

-190 KADAGQ
+190 KADGDH

-226 LHTPVV
+226 MHTPIV

-241 TLVDFVSDHRAN
+241 TLVDYVSDHRAN

-267 EVRKHINDLALRMGN
+267 EVRKHIQDLKVRMMN
-282 ALSVTL
+282 ASGTAI
-288 KHKRMAFERLSGSP
+288 KHKRMMLERMAMSSVFRSP
-302 AFHNPETLYR
+302 DMLYR
-312 DKVMRL
+312 DKVMKL
-318 DFIREKLLHATVVS
+318 DFLREKLIHSTTVADKNRVLLNNLRNRIVTLAMQESHTLKSKTYEKRTALLQEMNHALS
-332 QRNKLVLNGLRNRLV
+332 QSETRLTSNEDALVRNMKLVLD
-347 TMAIKESNVLK
+347 S
-358 NETNVKR
+358 KR
-365 NALVYYTEQ
+365 NE
-374 AIAGSRT
+374 
-381 RLEQDKEAILRNIRY
+381 
-396 ILDDKRR
+396 
-403 GLEKQMRLLDA
+403 LEKEMRLLDA

-438 NELKE
+438 KDLQKE
-443 NDLVTLRFAK
+443 DLVTLRFAK
-453 GSAQATIQ
+453 GSAQAKIEKIIEEVT
-461 QIKQEAEH
+461 H
-469 GKDQKENI
+469 GKDQ

>member
-1 MSERRVVTVSRLV
+1 MSEKRVVTVSRLV
-14 RYLKGQLEGNAYLH
+14 RYLKGQLESNAYLH
-28 SLYVEGEISNLRRPY
+28 SLYVEGEVSNLRRPY

-51 KDEQSSLPCVMFAS
+51 KDEQSSIPCVMFAS
-65 AARNVKFPVN
+65 SARNVKFPVN

-89 QPEGRMQLLVQAMQP
+89 MPEGRMQLLVQAMQP

-116 LKKKLFE
+116 LKKKLFA
-123 EGLFDEAHK
+123 EGMFDEAHK
-132 KPLPQFPMNIALVTG
+132 KPLPQFPMDIALVTG

-160 QKRWPVATVHE
+160 KKRWPVASIHE

-190 KADAGQ
+190 KADGDH

-226 LHTPVV
+226 MHTPIV

-241 TLVDFVSDHRAN
+241 TLVDYVSDHRAN

-267 EVRKHINDLALRMGN
+267 EVRKHIQDLKVRMMN
-282 ALSVTL
+282 ASGTAI
-288 KHKRMAFERLSGSP
+288 KHKRMMLERMAMSSVFRSP
-302 AFHNPETLYR
+302 DMLYR
-312 DKVMRL
+312 DKVMKL
-318 DFIREKLLHATVVS
+318 DFLREKLIHSTTVADKNRVLLNNLRNRIVTLAMQESHTLKTKTYEKRTALLQEMNHALS
-332 QRNKLVLNGLRNRLV
+332 QSETRLTSNEDALVRNMKLVLD
-347 TMAIKESNVLK
+347 S
-358 NETNVKR
+358 KR
-365 NALVYYTEQ
+365 NE
-374 AIAGSRT
+374 
-381 RLEQDKEAILRNIRY
+381 
-396 ILDDKRR
+396 
-403 GLEKQMRLLDA
+403 LEKEMRLLDA

-423 GYSIVTKDDKAVIDA
+423 GYSIVIKDDKAVIDA
-438 NELKE
+438 KDLQKE
-443 NDLVTLRFAK
+443 DLVTLRFAK
-453 GSAQATIQ
+453 GSAQAKIEKIIEEVT
-461 QIKQEAEH
+461 H
-469 GKDQKENI
+469 GKDQ